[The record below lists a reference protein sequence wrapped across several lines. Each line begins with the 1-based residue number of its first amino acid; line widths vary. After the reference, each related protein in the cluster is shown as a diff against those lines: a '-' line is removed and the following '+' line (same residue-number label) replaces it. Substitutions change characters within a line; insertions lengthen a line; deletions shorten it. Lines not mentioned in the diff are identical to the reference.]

1 MNKKRMKPIYILTLF
16 LVIAVLPSFGQT
28 CNIKKAYAF
37 YSVSIPGAQMV
48 DENGNPIP
56 PKANIT
62 RFIYFEWVG
71 GSTPKIEV
79 VSYNNRSLSATLVPV
94 KGRSVIPGSEFSE
107 SNNFRITAKKGNT
120 LWKIELQ
127 PGDGKSMPDPDCK
140 NIIIKTRLKGKI
152 CSIKLTKE
160 MQLEAMPR
168 Y

>member
-1 MNKKRMKPIYILTLF
+1 MKRIFILSLF
-16 LVIAVLPSFGQT
+16 LLVVVLTSFGQNK

-37 YSVSIPGAQMV
+37 YSVSIPGAQMT

-56 PKANIT
+56 PKVDIL
-62 RFIYFEWVG
+62 RFIYFEWIG
-71 GSTPKIEV
+71 TGKPKIEM
-79 VSYNNRSLSATLVPV
+79 VSYNNMAFTATLVAI
-94 KGRSVIPGSEFSE
+94 KGRSVIPGREFSE

-127 PGDGKSMPDPDCK
+127 SMDGNSMPGEDCK
-140 NIIIKTRLKGKI
+140 NIIIKTRLKGKS

-160 MQLEAMPR
+160 MQLVSMPR

>member
-1 MNKKRMKPIYILTLF
+1 KRIAILSGF
-16 LVIAVLPSFGQT
+16 LLAVVLTSFGQNK

-56 PKANIT
+56 PKVDIL
-62 RFIYFEWVG
+62 RFIYFEWIG
-71 GSTPKIEV
+71 TGKPRIEM
-79 VSYNNRSLSATLVPV
+79 VSYNNKALSATLVPV

-107 SNNFRITAKKGNT
+107 NNQFRVTAKKGNT

-127 PGDGKSMPDPDCK
+127 PGEGNSMPGQDCK
-140 NIIIKTRLKGKI
+140 NIIIKTSIKGRT
-152 CSIKLTKE
+152 CSIRLTEE
-160 MQLEAMPR
+160 MQLVAMPR